1 MKGEGVKIELSID
14 GGFARLPGLARPVTI
29 DSAALAPA
37 HGAKL
42 ARLVARA
49 RFFDAPPPASP
60 PSPARDARC
69 YTIAIDDG
77 GRRRSV
83 TLREP
88 IADAGLRD
96 LVDEIVACA
105 GDGRRDI
112 A

>member
-1 MKGEGVKIELSID
+1 MKIELSID

-29 DSAALAPA
+29 DSTALAPA

-49 RFFDAPPPASP
+49 RFFDAKPPAP
-60 PSPARDARC
+60 APSPARDARC
-69 YTIAIDDG
+69 YTIAIEDG
-77 GRRRSV
+77 DRRRSL

-105 GDGRRDI
+105 GDRRGDV